1 MAVNTNPWILGM
13 SCSHNG
19 SVCLLHGDEIVVAIQ
34 EERLSR
40 IKRHRVYASQPSL
53 SLQYCFD
60 YAGIRPQD
68 ISLVVYCV
76 QGRTIDPRQNLALN
90 PYLNVMSNRIPTL
103 AAPHHFCHAVS
114 AFATSGF
121 NDSAVLVIDGVGS
134 PYEDLLEDERDA
146 AVGKTE
152 KSWETISLYSASGN
166 TITAVE
172 KHLTTSWL
180 KIDPRGMAR
189 FGSLGGIFSAAA
201 RQIFGDEL
209 EAGKVMGLAPYGQ
222 PEIPTSEFFKISDG
236 RFDFLDNVPKMFEH
250 NDRWPLRKTEYE
262 NLSCSTQLALES
274 ALLYLTERLRK
285 LCPSDNLCY
294 AGGVALNS
302 VANERIIAESGFK
315 NVYIMPAA
323 EDSGPAI
330 GAAYYGLWQLTAKNA
345 RRKLV
350 HDTMGC
356 QYSSSA
362 ITNAVERA
370 PAIELINTRDV
381 ISDAVDLLCEG
392 KIIGWF
398 QGRSELGPRA
408 LGQRSILC
416 DPRREDAKEVLNS
429 RVKHRESF
437 RPFAPAILIEEVDNW
452 FDLNGAGA
460 ESPFMLRI
468 CNFKK
473 DKMDKVPSV
482 VHVDG
487 TGRIQTVTREGNGPF
502 YDLVNRFFEKTGVP
516 IILNTSFNTMGEPII
531 ETPEDALFC
540 LLNTGLDYCVLE
552 DKLVAKRQSFPSQSS
567 ALLLSKVGKIKGR
580 VNEPDHIKDPLAIE
594 RMKDR
599 ALERIHRATVRAL
612 RDYDEEIHRYLGCTL
627 PDFKPETFD
636 RFWRAMLSDRVW
648 ESFHKDTQDS
658 MITGGLGYS
667 LLTRYPE
674 RKKDWTPVQVELLR
688 AIEIE
693 LNDKLIEPFGLW
705 LRGQGGAE
713 LDDLLSSAD
722 QTIQD
727 PWLRFL
733 KSVRKKDKELN
744 EIRLPVGSIC
754 WAFGKAFEGAREGQI
769 QGVQPYQQSLLNILA
784 QFANHSQDQQWEGLL
799 KFIREQLEMI
809 SVVRQESL
817 RAEFLDRYKTTD
829 LTEKMPVLAMQLG
842 ELRQLIRV

>member
-1 MAVNTNPWILGM
+1 
-13 SCSHNG
+13 
-19 SVCLLHGDEIVVAIQ
+19 LHGDEIVVAIQ

-40 IKRHRVYASQPSL
+40 IKRHRIYASQPSL

-68 ISLVVYCV
+68 ISLVVYSV
-76 QGRTIDPRQNLALN
+76 QGRTSDPRQNLTLN
-90 PYLNVMSNRIPTL
+90 PFLKVTSNRIPTL

-121 NDSAVLVIDGVGS
+121 DDSAVMVIDGVGS
-134 PYEDLLEDERDA
+134 PYEDLFEDERDA
-146 AVGKTE
+146 VVGNTE
-152 KSWETISLYSASGN
+152 KGWETISLYSASGN
-166 TITAVE
+166 TVTAVE

-180 KIDPRGMAR
+180 KIDPQGMAR

-222 PEIPTSEFFKISDG
+222 PEIPTGEFFNISDG
-236 RFDFLDNVPKMFEH
+236 RFTFLDSVPKMFEH
-250 NDRWPLRKTEYE
+250 NDRWPLRKAEYE

-274 ALLYLTERLRK
+274 ALLHLTERLRG
-285 LCPSDNLCY
+285 LCPGDNLCY

-302 VANERIIAESGFK
+302 VANERIISESGFK

-330 GAAYYGLWQLTAKNA
+330 GAAYYGLWQLTKKNT
-345 RRKLV
+345 RRKLI
-350 HDTMGC
+350 HDTMGS

-362 ITNAVERA
+362 ITKAIKRA
-370 PAIELINTRDV
+370 PAIELLKSKDV

-392 KIIGWF
+392 KILGWF

-416 DPRREDAKEVLNS
+416 DPRREDAKEVLNR
-429 RVKHRESF
+429 RVKHREAF
-437 RPFAPAILIEEVDNW
+437 RPFAPAILIEEVDEW
-452 FDLNGAGA
+452 FELNGAGA

-473 DKMDKVPSV
+473 EKMDKVPAV

-502 YDLVNRFFEKTGVP
+502 YDLINRFFEKTGVP
-516 IILNTSFNTMGEPII
+516 IILNTSFNTMGEPIV

-552 DKLVAKRQSFPSQSS
+552 DKLVTKRQSFRSLSS
-567 ALLLSKVGKIKGR
+567 ALLLSKVRNIKAR
-580 VNEPDHIKDPLAIE
+580 VNKPDHIKDPLAIE
-594 RMKDR
+594 RMKDK
-599 ALERIHRATVRAL
+599 ALEKIHLATVQAL
-612 RDYDEEIHRYLGCTL
+612 RDYDEEIHQYLGCTL
-627 PDFKPETFD
+627 PDFNPETFD
-636 RFWRAMLSDRVW
+636 RFWREMLFDQVW
-648 ESFHKDTQDS
+648 ESFHKDTQAS
-658 MITGGLGYS
+658 MITAGLAHS
-667 LLTRYPE
+667 LLTKYPD
-674 RKKDWTPVQVELLR
+674 RKKDWTPVEVEVLR

-693 LNDKLIEPFGLW
+693 LNNKLITPFGLW
-705 LRGQGGAE
+705 LRDQRLVE
-713 LDDLLSSAD
+713 LNDLLSSAN
-722 QTIQD
+722 QTIRD

-733 KSVRKKDKELN
+733 RSVRKNNRTVSD
-744 EIRLPVGSIC
+744 IRLPVGSIC
-754 WAFGKAFEGAREGQI
+754 WAFGKAYESAREDQTLD
-769 QGVQPYQQSLLNILA
+769 VQPYQQSLLNLLA
-784 QFANHSQDQQWEGLL
+784 QFASRSQDQRWEKLL
-799 KFIREQLEMI
+799 TFIREQMGI
-809 SVVRQESL
+809 IGVARQESL
-817 RAEFLDRYKTTD
+817 RTEFLDRYKTTD
-829 LTEKMPVLAMQLG
+829 LTEKMPILAMRLG
-842 ELRQLIRV
+842 EVSELLRG